1 MSWLLT
7 SNQNEEISY
16 IFKYKLY
23 FYYEKAQ
30 IFVGLK
36 YLLTLLSDEI
46 FQQWQKFGRPTEIWV
61 DLFFGISV
69 CNLQSMKSLVDR
81 TK

>member
-36 YLLTLLSDEI
+36 YLLTLLSDKI
-46 FQQWQKFGRPTEIWV
+46 FQQWQKFGRPTEI
-61 DLFFGISV
+61 
-69 CNLQSMKSLVDR
+69 
-81 TK
+81 